1 MAVTQYV
8 AVRSIHVLGSGFVI
22 GGSAVLWL
30 ALRVGEP
37 VSVRLFSWFEAGFWA
52 VLGVMVFT
60 GLGNLVGFGVP
71 TDGVRASAFSVKLA
85 CILLLAAVSVVR
97 ALSVLEL
104 RRRDREPS
112 TARGLRWLYAAT
124 TLLSAVIVPLA
135 GVLARG

>member
-30 ALRVGEP
+30 ALRAQGP
-37 VSVRLFSWFEAGFWA
+37 VSVRLLSWFEAGFWA

-60 GLGNLVGFGVP
+60 GLGNLVGFGIP
-71 TDGVRASAFSVKLA
+71 TTGGRANAFSIKLA
-85 CILLLAAVSVVR
+85 CVLLLAAVSTVR
-97 ALSVLEL
+97 SLSIAEL
-104 RRRDREPS
+104 RRQDRKTA
-112 TARGLRWLYAAT
+112 TARGLRRLYAAT
-124 TLLSAVIVPLA
+124 TLLSAAIVPLA

>member
-37 VSVRLFSWFEAGFWA
+37 GSIRPLSWFEAGFWA
-52 VLGVMVFT
+52 VLGVMIFT
-60 GLGNLVGFGVP
+60 GLGNLVGFGIP
-71 TDGVRASAFSVKLA
+71 TTGVRASAFSIKLV

-124 TLLSAVIVPLA
+124 TLLSALIVPLA